1 MSLRVLV
8 VDDQGIVR
16 AGFAAVIDAE
26 EDMTVVGEAA
36 DGATAV
42 VLAAELA
49 PDVVVMDVRM
59 PELDGIAATR
69 IITGKENA
77 PRVLVLTTFDLDAYV
92 FDALRAGA
100 SGFLLKDVHASE
112 LLDGIRVVASGESVL
127 APSATRRLIGHYASG
142 AGTGFH
148 SKSAS
153 DSSGSSGSSGSFS
166 SSGSGPRE
174 LESLTDSQRNVLG
187 LLASGLN
194 NAEIAGE
201 LGITVGTVKSHVN
214 ALLRKLGLRD
224 RVQATILAYDLG
236 ITRPNPPGAD
246 HL

>member
-26 EDMTVVGEAA
+26 DDMTVVAEAA
-36 DGATAV
+36 DGAEAV
-42 VLAAELA
+42 RLAGELT

-69 IITGKENA
+69 IITGRQDP
-77 PRVLVLTTFDLDAYV
+77 PRVLVLTTFDLDSYV

-100 SGFLLKDVHASE
+100 SGFLLKDVQPSE
-112 LLDGIRVVASGESVL
+112 LLDGIRVVATGESVL

-142 AGTGFH
+142 AGAGFR
-148 SKSAS
+148 
-153 DSSGSSGSSGSFS
+153 SGD
-166 SSGSGPRE
+166 GPRE
-174 LESLTDSQRNVLG
+174 LESLTARERYVLA
-187 LLASGLN
+187 LIAAGLN

-236 ITRPNPPGAD
+236 LAHPNPPGPRA
-246 HL
+246 

>member
-26 EDMTVVGEAA
+26 DDMTVVGEAA

-142 AGTGFH
+142 AGTGFR
-148 SKSAS
+148 
-153 DSSGSSGSSGSFS
+153 SSGTSTGTGTDSGSGSGN
-166 SSGSGPRE
+166 GPRE
-174 LESLTDSQRNVLG
+174 LESLTGSQRNVLA

-194 NAEIAGE
+194 NAEIAAE
-201 LGITVGTVKSHVN
+201 LDITVGTVKSHVN

>member
-26 EDMTVVGEAA
+26 DDMTVVGEAA
-36 DGATAV
+36 DGVTAV

-49 PDVVVMDVRM
+49 PDVIVMDVRM

-69 IITGKENA
+69 IITARENA

-100 SGFLLKDVHASE
+100 SGFLLKDVHAAE
-112 LLDGIRVVASGESVL
+112 LLHGIRVVADGESVL

-142 AGTGFH
+142 AGTGFR
-148 SKSAS
+148 SE
-153 DSSGSSGSSGSFS
+153 GV
-166 SSGSGPRE
+166 PPE
-174 LESLTDSQRNVLG
+174 LESLTTSQRTVLA

-194 NAEIAGE
+194 NAEIAAE
-201 LGITVGTVKSHVN
+201 LDITVGTVKSHVN

-236 ITRPNPPGAD
+236 IARPNPPGAE

>member
-36 DGATAV
+36 DGAQAV
-42 VLAAELA
+42 RLAEELA

-69 IITGKENA
+69 IITGREDA

-100 SGFLLKDVHASE
+100 SGFLLKDVHPSE
-112 LLDGIRVVASGESVL
+112 LLHGIRVVAAGESVL

-142 AGTGFH
+142 RVPETR
-148 SKSAS
+148 
-153 DSSGSSGSSGSFS
+153 D
-166 SSGSGPRE
+166 GSGPAE
-174 LESLTDSQRNVLG
+174 LESLTASQRGVLTLVATG
-187 LLASGLN
+187 LT
-194 NAEIAGE
+194 NAEIAE
-201 LGITVGTVKSHVN
+201 QLGITVGTVKSHVN

-236 ITRPNPPGAD
+236 LARPNPPGA

>member
-26 EDMTVVGEAA
+26 DDMTVVGEAA
-36 DGATAV
+36 DGVTAV

-59 PELDGIAATR
+59 PEMDGIAATR
-69 IITGKENA
+69 IITGREDA

-112 LLDGIRVVASGESVL
+112 LLHGIRVVAGGESVL

-142 AGTGFH
+142 AGTGFR
-148 SKSAS
+148 S
-153 DSSGSSGSSGSFS
+153 DG
-166 SSGSGPRE
+166 GSGPRE
-174 LESLTDSQRNVLG
+174 LESLTDSQRTVLA

-236 ITRPNPPGAD
+236 ITRPNPPGTD

>member
-26 EDMTVVGEAA
+26 DDMTVVGEAA
-36 DGATAV
+36 DGVTAV

-59 PELDGIAATR
+59 PEMDGIAATR
-69 IITGKENA
+69 IITGRENA

-100 SGFLLKDVHASE
+100 SGFLLKDVHAAE
-112 LLDGIRVVASGESVL
+112 LLHGIRVVAGGESVL

-142 AGTGFH
+142 AGTGFR
-148 SKSAS
+148 
-153 DSSGSSGSSGSFS
+153 SGTEG
-166 SSGSGPRE
+166 GPRE
-174 LESLTDSQRNVLG
+174 LESLTDSQRNVLA

>member
-8 VDDQGIVR
+8 VDDQGVVR
-16 AGFAAVIDAE
+16 AGFAAMIDAE

-36 DGATAV
+36 DGAAAV
-42 VLAAELA
+42 RLAAELA

-69 IITGKENA
+69 IITGRENA

-100 SGFLLKDVHASE
+100 SGFLLKDVHPAE
-112 LLDGIRVVASGESVL
+112 LLHGIRVVAAGESVL

-142 AGTGFH
+142 AVTGNR
-148 SKSAS
+148 A
-153 DSSGSSGSSGSFS
+153 D
-166 SSGSGPRE
+166 SGPRE
-174 LESLTDSQRNVLG
+174 LDSLTGRERFVLT
-187 LLASGLN
+187 LVASGLN
-194 NAEIAGE
+194 NAEIAE
-201 LGITVGTVKSHVN
+201 QLGITVGTVKSHVN

-236 ITRPNPPGAD
+236 LAHPNPPGT
-246 HL
+246 HT

>member
-8 VDDQGIVR
+8 ADDQGIVR

-26 EDMTVVGEAA
+26 EDMTVVGEAG
-36 DGATAV
+36 DGAEAVRLTA
-42 VLAAELA
+42 ESA

-69 IITGKENA
+69 IITGRPDA

-92 FDALRAGA
+92 FEALRAGA
-100 SGFLLKDVHASE
+100 SGFLLKDVYASE
-112 LLDGIRVVASGESVL
+112 LLRGIRVVAAGESVL

-142 AGTGFH
+142 AAAG
-148 SKSAS
+148 
-153 DSSGSSGSSGSFS
+153 
-166 SSGSGPRE
+166 GPGERSHGA
-174 LESLTDSQRNVLG
+174 LDGLTDRERGVLA
-187 LLASGLN
+187 LVASGLT
-194 NAEIAGE
+194 NAEIAAQ

-214 ALLRKLGLRD
+214 AVLRKLGLRD

-236 ITRPNPPGAD
+236 LARPNPPGTP
-246 HL
+246 L

>member
-1 MSLRVLV
+1 MSLKVLV

-26 EDMTVVGEAA
+26 DDMTVVGEAA
-36 DGATAV
+36 DGVEAV
-42 VLAAELA
+42 RLAADLA

-69 IITGKENA
+69 IITGRDNA

-100 SGFLLKDVHASE
+100 SGFLLKDVHAAE
-112 LLDGIRVVASGESVL
+112 LLQGIRVVAAGESVL

-142 AGTGFH
+142 TERARPGRSPGGLDTLTG
-148 SKSAS
+148 
-153 DSSGSSGSSGSFS
+153 
-166 SSGSGPRE
+166 
-174 LESLTDSQRNVLG
+174 SQRNVLT

-194 NAEIAGE
+194 NAEIAE
-201 LGITVGTVKSHVN
+201 DLGITVGTVKSHVN

-236 ITRPNPPGAD
+236 LTHPNPPGG

>member
-1 MSLRVLV
+1 MSLKVLV

-26 EDMTVVGEAA
+26 DDMTVVGEAA
-36 DGATAV
+36 DGVDAV
-42 VLAAELA
+42 RLAAELA

-69 IITGKENA
+69 IITGRADA

-112 LLDGIRVVASGESVL
+112 LLHGIRVVAAGESVL

-142 AGTGFH
+142 PVTGAGARPHDLNTLTG
-148 SKSAS
+148 
-153 DSSGSSGSSGSFS
+153 
-166 SSGSGPRE
+166 
-174 LESLTDSQRNVLG
+174 SQRNVLA

-194 NAEIAGE
+194 NAEIAEE

-236 ITRPNPPGAD
+236 LARPNPPGPR
-246 HL
+246 L

>member
-42 VLAAELA
+42 TLAAELA

-148 SKSAS
+148 PNSAS
-153 DSSGSSGSSGSFS
+153 DSP
-166 SSGSGPRE
+166 GSGPRE
-174 LESLTDSQRNVLG
+174 LESLTESQRNVLG

>member
-8 VDDQGIVR
+8 ADDQGIVR

-26 EDMTVVGEAA
+26 EDMTVVGEAS
-36 DGATAV
+36 DGAEAV
-42 VLAAELA
+42 RLAEELA

-69 IITGKENA
+69 IITGRPDA

-92 FDALRAGA
+92 FDALRSGA
-100 SGFLLKDVHASE
+100 SGFLLKDVYAAE
-112 LLDGIRVVASGESVL
+112 LLQGIRVVAAGESVL

-142 AGTGFH
+142 AVGVARGERT
-148 SKSAS
+148 
-153 DSSGSSGSSGSFS
+153 SGA
-166 SSGSGPRE
+166 
-174 LESLTDSQRNVLG
+174 LDSLTDRERGVLV
-187 LLASGLN
+187 LVASGLN
-194 NAEIAGE
+194 NGEIAAQ

-224 RVQATILAYDLG
+224 RVQATILAYDHGL
-236 ITRPNPPGAD
+236 TRPNPPGS

>member
-1 MSLRVLV
+1 MSLKVLV

-26 EDMTVVGEAA
+26 EDLTVVGEAG
-36 DGATAV
+36 DGASAV
-42 VLAAELA
+42 RLAEELR

-69 IITGKENA
+69 IITGREDA
-77 PRVLVLTTFDLDAYV
+77 PQVLVLTTFDLDAYV

-100 SGFLLKDVHASE
+100 SGFLLKDVQPAE
-112 LLDGIRVVASGESVL
+112 LLQGIRVVAAGESVL

-142 AGTGFH
+142 AGAGTSPGTP
-148 SKSAS
+148 A
-153 DSSGSSGSSGSFS
+153 
-166 SSGSGPRE
+166 PE
-174 LESLTDSQRNVLG
+174 LDSLTASQRGVLT
-187 LLASGLN
+187 LVAAGLN
-194 NAEIAGE
+194 NAEIAAE

-236 ITRPNPPGAD
+236 LARPNPPGL

>member
-1 MSLRVLV
+1 MSLKVLV

-26 EDMTVVGEAA
+26 DDMTVVGEAA
-36 DGATAV
+36 DGAAAV
-42 VLAAELA
+42 RLADELS

-69 IITGKENA
+69 IITGRENA

-112 LLDGIRVVASGESVL
+112 LLHGIRVVATGESVL
-127 APSATRRLIGHYASG
+127 APSATRRLISHYAS
-142 AGTGFH
+142 APERRTTG
-148 SKSAS
+148 
-153 DSSGSSGSSGSFS
+153 
-166 SSGSGPRE
+166 GPRQ
-174 LESLTDSQRNVLG
+174 LDSLTTSQRNVLG
-187 LLASGLN
+187 LLAAGLN
-194 NAEIAGE
+194 NAEIAE
-201 LGITVGTVKSHVN
+201 SLGITVGTVKSHVN

-236 ITRPNPPGAD
+236 LARPNPPGP